1 MDYSEFLQQKLHQFD
16 NCGFSPLFIPGCLFD
31 FQKALL
37 EWGILKG
44 RFAIYSDCGTGKTLM
59 QLVWAENLLR
69 KTNKPALIITP
80 LAVTFQTC
88 EEGKKFDIECKR
100 SIDGK
105 AHNCTTVTNYEQLHK
120 FNPNDFSG
128 VACDESSILKNYQ
141 GAYKN
146 EITDFMR
153 KISYRSLWTATAAPN
168 DFIEL
173 GTSSEALGY
182 MGHID
187 MLTKYFKNDN
197 NNVSLTRHFGEAPK
211 WRIKRHAEIPFWRY
225 ITSWARALRKP
236 SDLEFNDDGFALPE
250 LIENEHLI
258 EANTP
263 PDGMF
268 LNLPAKNLP
277 EQRAEKRRTIQ
288 ERCEKVAELM
298 TKDNDFSIAWC
309 QLNDEGDLLEKLIP
323 GSVQISGSDLDEKK
337 EEKFYSFIKGDVK
350 KLITK
355 PKIGAWGL
363 NFQHCNHQVYFPSHS
378 FEQKYQLVRRCW
390 RFGQKRPVTIDTV
403 FTEGERKI
411 INNLKRKEAQ
421 ATQMFDALVREMNN
435 SISYKKLTETKKEI
449 EVPLWL

>member
-1 MDYSEFLQQKLHQFD
+1 
-16 NCGFSPLFIPGCLFD
+16 
-31 FQKALL
+31 
-37 EWGILKG
+37 
-44 RFAIYSDCGTGKTLM
+44 
-59 QLVWAENLLR
+59 
-69 KTNKPALIITP
+69 
-80 LAVTFQTC
+80 
-88 EEGKKFDIECKR
+88 
-100 SIDGK
+100 
-105 AHNCTTVTNYEQLHK
+105 
-120 FNPNDFSG
+120 
-128 VACDESSILKNYQ
+128 
-141 GAYKN
+141 
-146 EITDFMR
+146 
-153 KISYRSLWTATAAPN
+153 
-168 DFIEL
+168 
-173 GTSSEALGY
+173 
-182 MGHID
+182 
-187 MLTKYFKNDN
+187 
-197 NNVSLTRHFGEAPK
+197 
-211 WRIKRHAEIPFWRY
+211 
-225 ITSWARALRKP
+225 
-236 SDLEFNDDGFALPE
+236 
-250 LIENEHLI
+250 
-258 EANTP
+258 
-263 PDGMF
+263 
-268 LNLPAKNLP
+268 
-277 EQRAEKRRTIQ
+277 
-288 ERCEKVAELM
+288 M